1 MEPSHFTAPI
11 VVGIDGS
18 QAAISAALW
27 AADEALSRNV
37 PLRLV
42 HVIDVEDEVDRD
54 LDGDPAVVARDWPE
68 TERGMASLRA
78 ASAAVHETGRRLDVE
93 TQILWGEIDRV
104 LIKESE
110 TATMV
115 CVGSVGIA
123 PICREVLGSTAATVV
138 ERAHSPVAVIRTPH
152 AAPTSERDWIV
163 AVVDDTIE
171 SDGVGDY
178 ALAEARLR
186 RAPVLALGVSREGH
200 HAVHYDD
207 LERRVGAWR
216 HDHPYVHIYPVAVP
230 TDAAEFLAQHDEL
243 SVQLTILG
251 ATASDQAPAIVGPHR
266 PSRRSHSQCSVLVVR

>member
-1 MEPSHFTAPI
+1 MEPSRFTAPI

-18 QAAISAALW
+18 QAAIRAALW
-27 AADEALSRNV
+27 AADEALSRDV

-42 HVIDVEDEVDRD
+42 HVIDVDDEVDRD
-54 LDGDPAVVARDWPE
+54 LDGDPAVVAGDWPE

-78 ASAAVHETGRRLDVE
+78 ASAAVRETGRHLDVE

-110 TATMV
+110 VATMV

-123 PICREVLGSTAATVV
+123 PICHEILGSTAATVV
-138 ERAHSPVAVIRTPH
+138 EQAHSPVAVIRTPH
-152 AAPTSERDWIV
+152 AAPTSEPDWIV

-186 RAPVLALGVSREGH
+186 RAPVLALGVSRDGH
-200 HAVHYDD
+200 HEVHYDD

-230 TDAAEFLAQHDEL
+230 TDAAAFLAQHDEL
-243 SVQLTILG
+243 SVQLTVLG

-266 PSRRSHSQCSVLVVR
+266 PSRRAHGQCSVLVVR